1 MHYFP
6 KVLYYFSLASSQPFN
21 THPYI
26 SFSFSSCCWKR
37 EKIVSSS
44 TWEEKKKKTL
54 PSTLMDICKSVE
66 NHPEKI
72 WPSKTSKYL
81 DPWWSLGIT
90 IKLFQFLCS
99 ILKKIQS
106 VHQMNTLFL
115 QKWSN
120 PKPMSRL
127 REVFLI
133 ISPFFGS
140 SSLAFRRILK
150 LKWII
155 SFCPGVRLHEEEAW
169 HDKWLLEQS
178 RVKYEV
184 LAGLVDELFIASFL
198 CEGKKY
204 LCEIIFS

>member
-44 TWEEKKKKTL
+44 TWEEKKKTL
-54 PSTLMDICKSVE
+54 PSPLMDICKSVE
-66 NHPEKI
+66 NCPEKI
-72 WPSKTSKYL
+72 WPSKISKYL

-127 REVFLI
+127 REFLFNYFTI
-133 ISPFFGS
+133 LWIKFTCFQEDFETEMDYFFLPRG
-140 SSLAFRRILK
+140 
-150 LKWII
+150 
-155 SFCPGVRLHEEEAW
+155 
-169 HDKWLLEQS
+169 
-178 RVKYEV
+178 
-184 LAGLVDELFIASFL
+184 
-198 CEGKKY
+198 
-204 LCEIIFS
+204 